1 MKNNSFKNKVFF
13 DNDSYS
19 NFFKYGAIT
28 LTAISLGLVAWGG
41 MLTLLREKI

>member
-1 MKNNSFKNKVFF
+1 MEKNLFKNKVFI

-41 MLTLLREKI
+41 MLILLREKI